1 LAGGNNFSSH
11 DGLFKLYE
19 VRSNFSRNCRHHK
32 NTWQKLAKFTK
43 TCYAY
48 FSAAASPSG
57 KAEVCKTST
66 PGSNPGAAFISTRD
80 NFVND
85 LLLDQEMMQ
94 RCIALARQ
102 GEGRTAPNPMVGAVV
117 VKDGLVVGA
126 GFHPGAGQP
135 HAEVFALRQAGELA
149 QGATIYVSLEPCNH
163 YGRTPPCS
171 DVVIAAGIRRVV
183 VGMVDPNP
191 LVAGSGLEKLRQAGI
206 EVVSGVETA
215 ACEELNEA
223 FAYRMRR
230 QQPLGILKYA
240 MTLDGKIA
248 TDTGHSTWV
257 SSAESRAY
265 VHHLRSTCDA
275 IVTGGNT
282 LRQDNP
288 FLTSH
293 QVDRPNPLRV
303 VLSPSFNLPA
313 TANLWDTT
321 VAKTLVVTG
330 LQANVTLQEKL
341 RAQGVEILLT
351 EHPSPLLVMQEL
363 FDRGCLSVLWE
374 CGGTL
379 AAVAIQQGAVQKIL
393 AFVAPKIVGGSK
405 APQPVGDLGIQ
416 QMTGALNL
424 NKVSFKSIGKD
435 LLVQGYLDT

>member
-1 LAGGNNFSSH
+1 
-11 DGLFKLYE
+11 
-19 VRSNFSRNCRHHK
+19 
-32 NTWQKLAKFTK
+32 
-43 TCYAY
+43 
-48 FSAAASPSG
+48 
-57 KAEVCKTST
+57 
-66 PGSNPGAAFISTRD
+66 
-80 NFVND
+80 VND

-117 VKDGLVVGA
+117 VRNGAIVGE

-149 QGATIYVSLEPCNH
+149 QGSTIYVSLEPCNH

-171 DVVIAAGIRRVV
+171 DAVIAAGIVRVV

-191 LVAGSGLEKLRQAGI
+191 LVAGSGLEKLRKAGI
-206 EVVSGVETA
+206 EVTIGVETA

-223 FAYRMRR
+223 FSYRMLHQR
-230 QQPLGILKYA
+230 PLGILKYA

-248 TDTGHSTWV
+248 TDTGHSAWV
-257 SSAESRAY
+257 SCAESREY

-293 QVDRPNPLRV
+293 QADRPNPLRV
-303 VLSPSFNLPA
+303 VLSPSFKLPVS
-313 TANLWDTT
+313 ANLWDTAI
-321 VAKTLVVTG
+321 AKTLVVTS
-330 LQANVTLQEKL
+330 LQADVELQAKL
-341 RAQGVEILLT
+341 RAQGVEILLA
-351 EHPSPLLVMQEL
+351 EHPSPAVVMQAL

-379 AAVAIQQGAVQKIL
+379 AAAAIQQGSVQKVL
-393 AFVAPKIVGGSK
+393 AFVAPKIVGGSH

-416 QMTGALNL
+416 QMTGALDL
-424 NKVSFKSIGKD
+424 ERVSFKSIGTD
-435 LLVQGYLDT
+435 ILVQGYLSPAI